1 MTSVF
6 SHVNHMKTIFTI
18 ITFLQFIIT
27 IGGFY
32 LIISGLVKSKENDKW
47 KDAFILF
54 LKMFGILLGLSI
66 LQFALASLF

>member
-1 MTSVF
+1 
-6 SHVNHMKTIFTI
+6 MKTTLFTI
-18 ITFLQFIIT
+18 VTLLKFIIV

-32 LIISGLVKSKENDKW
+32 LIISGLIKSKENDKW

-66 LQFALASLF
+66 LEFALTSLF